1 MELKSI
7 LKENETLLLNLCGE
21 DEIINNILY
30 FWKDKIKLYLLQFSN
45 FENIYMIIC
54 ENDEIIKKLNNKIE
68 NKENESEIIDK
79 EYLKRYE
86 TENNSINT
94 MSTFRDSMPLNIV
107 RKKSK
112 YVDSITSNSS
122 IKDELYKSPSP
133 LKKESISFE
142 IEENEKNVKRE
153 NNIFFKSILSS
164 KILPNE
170 QFNMIRYEDEEDKID
185 EKHYMRFGNK
195 KFPTVEVNSSN
206 NLKIKLFNFQEELED
221 NNYITKMKKSKPFLN
236 FIDIDLFFQYIA
248 LGKKFYE
255 CEEENTDLIEGF
267 CLQYQTFIFP
277 ETLINKLISCFDY
290 FYDLYLN
297 KDKKIIEEKNEDE
310 ENKKNSYDDSDEDE
324 NINKPNIVL
333 HRRNAFK
340 IRKRLNSFDIKESS
354 KKIPFG
360 LIDFLYTFIKLHNTY
375 FHNDLSNNVITKIYD
390 FLKRLFEI
398 SVIKEKYEQ
407 KLDLSQIELKE
418 YENSIKPMIQTKIKE
433 KIKYSCSSDEFSSE
447 DEKDKKDLENKEENK
462 EINPNKDNNGRR
474 GFSDKKLEK
483 EEKNANINNN
493 KKVKFQENKKNED
506 NDSSKKVVYIN
517 LNKTFKLTSLSKL
530 KENKF
535 LNIYIGHKST
545 KV

>member
-310 ENKKNSYDDSDEDE
+310 ENKKNSYDDSDGSPYYWS
-324 NINKPNIVL
+324 PNEQYLVNPYVSTGGYL
-333 HRRNAFK
+333 
-340 IRKRLNSFDIKESS
+340 
-354 KKIPFG
+354 
-360 LIDFLYTFIKLHNTY
+360 
-375 FHNDLSNNVITKIYD
+375 VIW
-390 FLKRLFEI
+390 
-398 SVIKEKYEQ
+398 V
-407 KLDLSQIELKE
+407 
-418 YENSIKPMIQTKIKE
+418 
-433 KIKYSCSSDEFSSE
+433 
-447 DEKDKKDLENKEENK
+447 
-462 EINPNKDNNGRR
+462 
-474 GFSDKKLEK
+474 
-483 EEKNANINNN
+483 A
-493 KKVKFQENKKNED
+493 
-506 NDSSKKVVYIN
+506 
-517 LNKTFKLTSLSKL
+517 
-530 KENKF
+530 
-535 LNIYIGHKST
+535 
-545 KV
+545 